1 MTSTRH
7 THVLF
12 DFFGTLVDYS
22 ASRTTQGYQRSHELL
37 RCYGGRL
44 DYPDFLV
51 EWSRVC
57 TDFDRGSDL
66 DDHEFTMDEVVEVFL
81 STVLGRQPDAADVRA
96 FVDTYVAEWSR
107 EVRYPAGVADL
118 LSGLADDYRLAVV
131 SNTHHAPLVP
141 THLAAMGVTS
151 LFDAVITSVRVGWRK
166 PDPRIYAAA
175 LGELGVAAESVVF
188 VGDTIEPD
196 YHGPRRLGMRAFL
209 IDPTGRAPVPDRHR
223 LSSVFDLPGRLAGF
237 TTVAPD

>member
-22 ASRTTQGYQRSHELL
+22 ASRTEQGYQRSHELL
-37 RCYGGRL
+37 RWYGGRL
-44 DYPDFLV
+44 DYPDFLL

-57 TDFDRGSDL
+57 TDFDRSCDL
-66 DDHEFTMDEVVEVFL
+66 DDHEFAMEEVTEAFL
-81 STVLGRQPDAADVRA
+81 SAALGREPDAADVRA
-96 FVDTYVAEWSR
+96 FVDTYVAEWNR
-107 EVRYPAGVADL
+107 EVHYLPGIADL
-118 LSGLADDYRLAVV
+118 LSGLAADYRLAVV

-141 THLAAMGVTS
+141 AHLAAMGVES

-188 VGDTIEPD
+188 VGDSIEPD
-196 YHGPRRLGMRAFL
+196 YHGPRRIGMLAYL
-209 IDPTGRAPVPDRHR
+209 IDPTGQAPVPDRHR
-223 LSSVFDLPGRLAGF
+223 LASVFDLPGRLAGL
-237 TTVAPD
+237 TTVPPD